1 MSRIGRKPILVP
13 EKVKIELQNGTI
25 SVNGPKGN
33 LSLKLPPSINVEVK
47 EKEIIIKREG
57 EDKKTKSLHGTFRA
71 LINNMVIGVT
81 QGFKKELEIV
91 GIGYKAQLKGTNL
104 VLQLGFSHPVEV
116 PIPSDLKVTLGGA
129 NKITIEGIDK
139 QKVGQFAAQIRA
151 IYPPEPYKGKGIR
164 YVQEIVRKKL
174 GKAMAK

>member
-164 YVQEIVRKKL
+164 YVQEKVRKKL